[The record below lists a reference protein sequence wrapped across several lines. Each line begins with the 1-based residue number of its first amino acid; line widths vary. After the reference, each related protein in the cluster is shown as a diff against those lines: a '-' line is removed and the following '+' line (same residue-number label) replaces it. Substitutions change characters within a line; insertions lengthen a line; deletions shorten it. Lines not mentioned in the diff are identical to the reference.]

1 MREARLRFGIRPHGW
16 IADPT
21 PFADIVRWVARAEA
35 LGFDSV
41 HVADRLLSRVPPVY
55 ESTMYEVTACLATF
69 AAHTKS
75 MQLSPLVY
83 NAPYRH
89 PVLTAKVFASLDV
102 VSQGRIV
109 LAVGGGWNAHE
120 FETLGIPRER
130 RGRYLEESVE
140 VIRRLWTENH
150 VDHDGVCFSFR
161 DVSVEPKPV
170 QRPHP
175 PIWFGSIGPEAHEF
189 TPLVERVLDRIARLG
204 DGWAPLTYSTH
215 AKTMTDPGLLGRAW
229 RRIEEGMQGAG
240 RDPRRFEIIYSHW
253 CYVTTGEAG
262 ERERCE
268 EAVRRWFDGTLD
280 EARRTYLVGGP
291 DEIADRIA
299 ASAADLPRIDRFIF
313 TPFSY
318 DREQMDRLA
327 EAVLPRLR
335 ERFSPTPGR

>member
-1 MREARLRFGIRPHGW
+1 M
-16 IADPT
+16 
-21 PFADIVRWVARAEA
+21 VARAEA

-41 HVADRLLSRVPPVY
+41 HVGDRLLSRVPPVY

-69 AAHTKS
+69 AAHTKT

-102 VSQGRIV
+102 ASQGRIV

-120 FETLGIPRER
+120 FEVLGIPRER

-150 VDHDGVCFSFR
+150 VDHDGPCFSFR

-170 QRPHP
+170 QQPHP

-189 TPLVERVLDRIARLG
+189 NPLVERVLDRIARLG
-204 DGWAPLTYSTH
+204 DGWVPLTYSTH
-215 AKTMTDPGLLGRAW
+215 AKTMTDPNLLGRAW
-229 RRIEEGMQGAG
+229 RRIEEGMHAGG
-240 RDPRRFEIIYSHW
+240 RDSERFEIIYSHW
-253 CYVTTGEAG
+253 CYVTTGERG

-268 EAVRRWFDGTLD
+268 EAVRRWFDGSL
-280 EARRTYLVGGP
+280 EEGARNLSRRRSGRDRGP
-291 DEIADRIA
+291 DRGAHRGA
-299 ASAADLPRIDRFIF
+299 ARIDRFIF
-313 TPFSY
+313 TPFNY

-327 EAVLPRLR
+327 EEVVPRLR
-335 ERFSPTPGR
+335 ERFNPASNRTVPQRSA